1 MKKRNIILPLLLISI
16 TGLSGCQ
23 NLNKNN
29 EFKGQTLTIY
39 NCEDYIAQ
47 GDDAMVDIIAGF
59 EEKYGCKVNYYT
71 YDTNETMYNQ
81 FSLQKEGTYDLICA
95 SEYMVQKLV
104 KEGLVQK
111 MGDYASN
118 IPNYE
123 QYASKELRNKLRNMT
138 VVTDGDIEVNLDEY
152 AVGYMWGTLGIIY
165 DPNCS
170 DTIKEDVKSWNI
182 FWDENYKDLI
192 SIKNSMRDTYVVGLM
207 HAYSQSDEFKALKE
221 AYLENPNEVNCKAYN
236 ELVQNIFDFKLDGS
250 EASEKENYEKIAT
263 VKDELISLK
272 ENIFGYEVDSGKTD
286 IITGKIKMNL
296 AWSGVAVYSI
306 DTAME
311 EAGKVLEYS
320 VPEDGGN
327 IWYDGWTIPHGGN
340 KQLAYK
346 FLNYISDPVN
356 AQSNMDYIGYTPFIV
371 GDQLFDLASSWYG
384 VSEYS
389 SSWEYSLGQACLYQ
403 GKLYRAIDYSLGNL
417 PIDSAYFEEA
427 VFNSSTTY
435 YYGNVV
441 SYNDDWYFCEYY
453 EEDKNGDEL
462 GISNTSISDEE
473 IWTKMDKEIYDISYL
488 FEGSLEGRDAKIYP
502 FPGKANQL
510 QTQYPSK
517 EIAARC
523 AIMNDFGEYNADVI
537 IMWGQVKAYTD
548 MTPVYFFLGVV
559 VVIAIALIVIS
570 IIRKNLSA
578 HYKRILMNKKK

>member
-1 MKKRNIILPLLLISI
+1 MKIKNIILPLLLIATS
-16 TGLSGCQ
+16 GLSGCQ
-23 NLNKNN
+23 KVKSDNK
-29 EFKGQTLTIY
+29 FKGKTLTIY

-47 GDDAMVDIIAGF
+47 GEEAIIDVISSF

-111 MGDYASN
+111 MNDYSLS

-123 QYASKELRNKLRNMT
+123 KYASKELRSKLKNMT
-138 VVTDGDIEVNLDEY
+138 VITDGDIEVNLDEY

-170 DTIKEDVKSWNI
+170 ETIREDVKSWDI
-182 FWDENYKDLI
+182 FWNENYKDLI

-207 HAYSQSDEFKALKE
+207 HAYSQTDEFKALKN
-221 AYLENPNEVNCKAYN
+221 AYLSNPTEENCKNYN
-236 ELVQNIFDFKLDGS
+236 DLVQNIFDFKLDGS
-250 EASEKENYEKIAT
+250 KESEDENYRKIAT

-272 ENIFGYEVDSGKTD
+272 ENIFGFEVDSGKTD

-296 AWSGVAVYSI
+296 AWSGDAVYSI

-327 IWYDGWTIPHGGN
+327 IWYDGWTIPYGAD
-340 KQLAYK
+340 KELAYK
-346 FLNYISDPVN
+346 FLDYISTPEN
-356 AQSNMDYIGYTPFIV
+356 AASNMDYIGYTPFIV
-371 GDQLFDLASSWYG
+371 GDQIFDLATSWYG
-384 VSEYS
+384 ISDYS
-389 SSWEYSLGQACLYQ
+389 SNCEYVEGSNVVYNGKVYQAIQ
-403 GKLYRAIDYSLGNL
+403 DSIGNE
-417 PIDSAYFEEA
+417 PINSEYFEEA
-427 VFNSSTTY
+427 IFDSSKEY
-435 YYGNVV
+435 FYGNVV
-441 SYNDDWYFCEYY
+441 SYDDEWYSCEYY
-453 EEDKNGDEL
+453 NEEDEDK
-462 GISNTSISDEE
+462 GITNSSITDEE
-473 IWTKMDKEIYDISYL
+473 VWVKMDKKGYDISYL
-488 FEGSLEGRDAKIYP
+488 FTETLEDGRNGIIYP
-502 FPGKANQL
+502 YASCANQL

-548 MTPVYFFLGVV
+548 MTPVYVFLGVV
-559 VVIAIALIVIS
+559 VIIGVALIVIS

-578 HYKRILMNKKK
+578 HYKRTLMNKKK

>member
-1 MKKRNIILPLLLISI
+1 MKKLNLILPILLISSCL
-16 TGLSGCQ
+16 TGCSSS
-23 NLNKNN
+23 NN
-29 EFKGQTLTIY
+29 GEYEGKTLTIY

-47 GDDAMVDIIAGF
+47 GDDALIDIIGEF
-59 EEKYGCKVNYYT
+59 EKKYGCKVNYYT

-95 SEYMVQKLV
+95 SEYMVQKMV

-111 MGDYASN
+111 MNDYNVS

-123 QYASKELRNKLRNMT
+123 KYASKELRNKLKNMK

-165 DPNCS
+165 DPSCS
-170 DTIKEDVKSWNI
+170 DTIKEDVKSWDI
-182 FWDENYKDLI
+182 FWNENYKDLI

-207 HAYSQSDEFKALKE
+207 HAYSQSEEFKTLKE
-221 AYLENPNEVNCKAYN
+221 AYLNDPNDENCNAYN
-236 ELVQNIFDFKLDGS
+236 QLVQNIFDFKLDGS
-250 EASEKENYEKIAT
+250 KESEEENYQKIST
-263 VKDELISLK
+263 VKEELIALK
-272 ENIFGYEVDSGKTD
+272 DNIFGFEVDSGKTD

-296 AWSGVAVYSI
+296 AWSGDAVYSI

-327 IWYDGWTIPHGGN
+327 IWYDGWTIPYGAD
-340 KQLAYK
+340 KELAYK
-346 FLNYISDPVN
+346 FLDFISTPEN
-356 AQSNMDYIGYTPFIV
+356 AASNMDYIGYTPFIV

-384 VSEYS
+384 ISDYS
-389 SSWEYSLGQACLYQ
+389 STYQYSEGENCVYS
-403 GKLYRAIDYSLGNL
+403 GKLYTAFQDSVGNL
-417 PIDSAYFEEA
+417 PTNESYLEEA
-427 VFNSSTTY
+427 IFDSSKEY

-441 SYNDDWYFCEYY
+441 SYNDEWYSCEYY
-453 EEDKNGDEL
+453 DENDEDK
-462 GISNTSISDEE
+462 GIVNSSITDEE
-473 IWTKMDKEIYDISYL
+473 VWVKMDKKGYDISYL
-488 FEGSLEGRDAKIYP
+488 FEGTLEKGRSGIIYP
-502 FPGKANQL
+502 YASSANQL

-517 EIAARC
+517 EISARC

-548 MTPVYFFLGVV
+548 MTPVYVFLGII
-559 VVIAIALIVIS
+559 VVIAIALIIIS

-578 HYKRILMNKKK
+578 HYKRLLMNKKK